1 MSRHRTLAVLTAL
14 LAAGCAPGV
23 GRSPALAQAERALG
37 SDEAKNDKTLSPRA
51 HARAQE
57 ALAEGQRADAA
68 GDGTAA
74 ELHAE
79 RALGHLAEAAA
90 ISRSAR
96 ATTDLARLGADLT
109 RLEDEA
115 ERAKVARTD
124 LEREIGTLDLKLR
137 IAKELA
143 LPSPSPAAAKERE
156 EARRKAIGALATEA
170 RLLCGAARLLG
181 APAESLDGLDAEA
194 AGLPP
199 KAAAAGASDKT
210 SLGPLLDQATRL
222 RAQCEAKLTGAR
234 RTGAEA
240 ADADMS
246 QLSGAGFSPSRDERG
261 VVVTLRPSWRD
272 AALSEADGKKLAAL
286 GQIAKASSV
295 PVQVVVHEAR
305 AAAAPRADQ
314 RVAAITKALGQGG
327 LDASRIATLNAG
339 INAPLVDPSDTRLSS
354 RNERIDVVFVR

>member
-1 MSRHRTLAVLTAL
+1 MSRQLGIAVLIAL

-37 SDEAKNDKTLSPRA
+37 SDEAKNDKSLAPRA

-96 ATTDLARLGADLT
+96 ATTDLARLGADLA

-143 LPSPSPAAAKERE
+143 LPSPGPAATKERDD
-156 EARRKAIGALATEA
+156 ARRKAIGALATEA

-181 APAESLDGLDAEA
+181 APAESLDGLEADA

-199 KAAAAGASDKT
+199 KAAGAGDKT
-210 SLGPLLDQATRL
+210 ALGPVLDQATRL

-234 RTGAEA
+234 RAGAET

-272 AALSEADGKKLAAL
+272 ATLSEADGKKLAAL

-305 AAAAPRADQ
+305 AAAPSRAEQ

-339 INAPLVDPSDTRLSS
+339 MNAPLVDPSDARLSS
-354 RNERIDVVFVR
+354 RNERVDVVFVR